1 MDQNKMM
8 HLTYGIYD
16 STTGVTHKFNA
27 MFYDFDQLHNNSIE
41 RPESQLYKLVK
52 RLYYHHAMPSY
63 YKTLDDNVIINSS
76 TNKQPSLLDVNLL
89 YSDLHKR
96 VFELKQYSIEEII
109 KEILRSTTNFYIY
122 NINKV
127 KR

>member
-1 MDQNKMM
+1 
-8 HLTYGIYD
+8 
-16 STTGVTHKFNA
+16 
-27 MFYDFDQLHNNSIE
+27 
-41 RPESQLYKLVK
+41 
-52 RLYYHHAMPSY
+52 MPSY
-63 YKTLDDNVIINSS
+63 YKTLDGNVIINSL

-89 YSDLHKR
+89 YSDLYKR

-122 NINKV
+122 NINQV